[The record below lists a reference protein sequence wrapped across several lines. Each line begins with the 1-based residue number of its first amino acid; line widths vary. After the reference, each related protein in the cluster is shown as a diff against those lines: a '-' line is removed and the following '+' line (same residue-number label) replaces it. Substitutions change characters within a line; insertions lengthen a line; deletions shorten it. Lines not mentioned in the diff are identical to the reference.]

1 MGIVLHE
8 EVQQEIDKHGYTIE
22 SIWPKLTLNQKA
34 FVVAAQ
40 RAESMAEAARNV
52 GLVPQTV
59 YNWGLKVRAAVRL
72 FADQAAHI
80 ALLELED
87 AVIEAAQVKVQEIR
101 EPGSTKRSQQD
112 AASEVLD
119 RVLGRPIQS
128 SQVALKG
135 EVSHTAPTF
144 YLPQNGRE
152 GEDA

>member
-1 MGIVLHE
+1 MPVVVHE
-8 EVQQEIDKHGYTIE
+8 EVQEEIKKNGWTIE
-22 SIWPKLTLNQKA
+22 NLWPTLSVSQKKFVIEAQGLESI
-34 FVVAAQ
+34 
-40 RAESMAEAARNV
+40 AEAARNV

-59 YNWGLKVRAAVRL
+59 YNWGWKVKAAVHL
-72 FADQAAHI
+72 FADQAAHV
-80 ALLELED
+80 ALMELED

-152 GEDA
+152 GEE